1 MKKIS
6 GYLIAVPDKNNPKK
20 VQHFYV
26 TGPRFLYKDK
36 IIKEFYD
43 DGTECV
49 VKENGSVKIQKENN
63 HPKKTTNK
71 PKKENRQP
79 KKTTSKP
86 KSLEQE
92 DEEIR
97 LQIAAGVERIL
108 KEKKSAQNKNVAKRP
123 QSKKK
128 KVKRKISKPK
138 KKPEYFELRYTAPK
152 ERSIVARIIN
162 RIKYESGWYEDIEK
176 YLYDE
181 RNDVFNDIEWSKNAV
196 KRRDRSLYKRV
207 QAYEDAEDDISM
219 KKAFITVKVTA
230 AAALLVTAGFA
241 VNLLCNQVNDLMNGS
256 FYSAPAKVKSTLA
269 NANEGQIEYARRL
282 LAKIDYN
289 FEYLSNDELLDT
301 IIRVGSEPSNVT
313 ENRAMATIKK
323 SSEFADQKL
332 LASIVEEA
340 YEEEYLGFDDNKKQ
354 ELNQLVYE
362 MLDEKAKIWI
372 RSPEKVAQI
381 ATVDSMETEDME
393 SGR

>member
-1 MKKIS
+1 MKKIN
-6 GYLIAVPDKNNPKK
+6 GYIIAVPDKKNPDIIRY
-20 VQHFYV
+20 HRV

-36 IIKEFYD
+36 IVEEFSKSNTTSD
-43 DGTECV
+43 
-49 VKENGSVKIQKENN
+49 
-63 HPKKTTNK
+63 KKNSKKDIK

-138 KKPEYFELRYTAPK
+138 KETEYFELRYTAPK

-162 RIKYESGWYEDIEK
+162 RMKYESGWYEDIEK

-181 RNDVFNDIEWSKNAV
+181 RNDVFDDIEWSKNAV

-323 SSEFADQKL
+323 SAEFADQKL

-381 ATVDSMETEDME
+381 ASRNTVDSMETEDME

>member
-1 MKKIS
+1 MKKIN
-6 GYLIAVPDKNNPKK
+6 GYIIAVPDKKNPDIIRY
-20 VQHFYV
+20 HRV

-36 IIKEFYD
+36 IVEEFSKSNTTSD
-43 DGTECV
+43 
-49 VKENGSVKIQKENN
+49 
-63 HPKKTTNK
+63 KKNSKKDIK

-138 KKPEYFELRYTAPK
+138 KETEYFELRYTAPK

-162 RIKYESGWYEDIEK
+162 RMKYESGWYEDIEK

-181 RNDVFNDIEWSKNAV
+181 RNEVFDDIEWAKNAV

-323 SSEFADQKL
+323 SAW
-332 LASIVEEA
+332 V
-340 YEEEYLGFDDNKKQ
+340 
-354 ELNQLVYE
+354 
-362 MLDEKAKIWI
+362 
-372 RSPEKVAQI
+372 
-381 ATVDSMETEDME
+381 
-393 SGR
+393 

>member
-1 MKKIS
+1 MKKIN
-6 GYLIAVPDKNNPKK
+6 GYIIAVPDKKNPDIIRY
-20 VQHFYV
+20 HRV

-36 IIKEFYD
+36 IVEEFSKSNTTSD
-43 DGTECV
+43 
-49 VKENGSVKIQKENN
+49 
-63 HPKKTTNK
+63 KKNSKKDIK

-138 KKPEYFELRYTAPK
+138 KETEYFELRYTAPK

-162 RIKYESGWYEDIEK
+162 RMKYESGWYEDIEK

-181 RNDVFNDIEWSKNAV
+181 RNDVFDDIEWSKNAV

-207 QAYEDAEDDISM
+207 QEYEDAEDDISM

-323 SSEFADQKL
+323 SAEFADQKL

-381 ATVDSMETEDME
+381 ASRNPVDSMETEDME